1 MNSNTPGQ
9 ATTKAAQR
17 RSNARQ
23 VATDAPRRIIKW
35 TVVGVVV
42 AVIVGG
48 LYAIFRADT
57 DSTASNPGD
66 YQTGSPGPGE
76 QAPEFTLPSTTG
88 EEVALSDFRGDN
100 VLL

>member
-1 MNSNTPGQ
+1 M
-9 ATTKAAQR
+9 
-17 RSNARQ
+17 
-23 VATDAPRRIIKW
+23 ATDAPRRIIKW

-66 YQTGSPGPGE
+66 YHRRTVSPPTAMPDITGS
-76 QAPEFTLPSTTG
+76 T
-88 EEVALSDFRGDN
+88 D
-100 VLL
+100 